1 MVLRYKLM
9 SNTAYQD
16 EVIILKVKDWQTADK
31 YAVCFSRAYG
41 KIPFLAYGAR
51 YARTTGGRLIQPF
64 AMLDMQLYSGKR
76 LDSMKSC
83 ELIALPQQM
92 DIKQMAYASVIAEV
106 TEALTEAHEPQ
117 EDIYELLVGAVQIL
131 SRNNPRL
138 VALSAIC
145 KLLVLTGF
153 APVYDACVNCTDAVE
168 GDAFFSVVQGGLICE
183 ACHGG
188 EELPFSSGAQKLLQ
202 ELIALDFKDP
212 QPFTV
217 RGGDL
222 MQLEQILYRFIVYQ
236 IDKPLKSLSFL
247 AQLGL

>member
-31 YAVCFSRAYG
+31 YAVCFSRAHG

-153 APVYDACVNCTDAVE
+153 APVYDACVNCTEAVE
-168 GDAFFSVVQGGLICE
+168 GDAFFSVVQGLSLI
-183 ACHGG
+183 
-188 EELPFSSGAQKLLQ
+188 P
-202 ELIALDFKDP
+202 I
-212 QPFTV
+212 
-217 RGGDL
+217 
-222 MQLEQILYRFIVYQ
+222 
-236 IDKPLKSLSFL
+236 
-247 AQLGL
+247 

>member
-31 YAVCFSRAYG
+31 YAVCFSRAHG

-153 APVYDACVNCTDAVE
+153 APVYDACVNCTEVLKEMLFLVSFRAALFAKPVTE
-168 GDAFFSVVQGGLICE
+168 GKSCTLA
-183 ACHGG
+183 A
-188 EELPFSSGAQKLLQ
+188 
-202 ELIALDFKDP
+202 AL
-212 QPFTV
+212 
-217 RGGDL
+217 RSCC
-222 MQLEQILYRFIVYQ
+222 R
-236 IDKPLKSLSFL
+236 S
-247 AQLGL
+247 

>member
-1 MVLRYKLM
+1 M
-9 SNTAYQD
+9 SSTAYQD

-31 YAVCFSRAYG
+31 YAVCFSRAHG

-64 AMLDMQLYSGKR
+64 ALLDMQLYSGKR

-83 ELIALPQQM
+83 ELIAMPQQM

-153 APVYDACVNCTDAVE
+153 APVYDACVNCAEAAE
-168 GDAFFSVVQGGLICE
+168 GDAFTIL
-183 ACHGG
+183 
-188 EELPFSSGAQKLLQ
+188 
-202 ELIALDFKDP
+202 
-212 QPFTV
+212 TV
-217 RGGDL
+217 
-222 MQLEQILYRFIVYQ
+222 
-236 IDKPLKSLSFL
+236 LKSLNFSK
-247 AQLGL
+247 ACRSGKQ

>member
-1 MVLRYKLM
+1 
-9 SNTAYQD
+9 
-16 EVIILKVKDWQTADK
+16 
-31 YAVCFSRAYG
+31 
-41 KIPFLAYGAR
+41 
-51 YARTTGGRLIQPF
+51 
-64 AMLDMQLYSGKR
+64 MLDMQLYSGKR

-117 EDIYELLVGAVQIL
+117 EDIYELL
-131 SRNNPRL
+131 
-138 VALSAIC
+138 
-145 KLLVLTGF
+145 
-153 APVYDACVNCTDAVE
+153 
-168 GDAFFSVVQGGLICE
+168 
-183 ACHGG
+183 
-188 EELPFSSGAQKLLQ
+188 
-202 ELIALDFKDP
+202 ALDFNDP

>member
-31 YAVCFSRAYG
+31 YAVCFSRAHG

-145 KLLVLTGF
+145 KLLVLT
-153 APVYDACVNCTDAVE
+153 V
-168 GDAFFSVVQGGLICE
+168 L
-183 ACHGG
+183 
-188 EELPFSSGAQKLLQ
+188 KLLK
-202 ELIALDFKDP
+202 EMLFLVSFRAALFA
-212 QPFTV
+212 
-217 RGGDL
+217 
-222 MQLEQILYRFIVYQ
+222 
-236 IDKPLKSLSFL
+236 KPVTEGKSCPL
-247 AQLGL
+247 AAALRSCCRS

>member
-31 YAVCFSRAYG
+31 YAVCFSRAHG

-117 EDIYELLVGAVQIL
+117 EDIYELLDRSSTNTFQEF
-131 SRNNPRL
+131 NPRL
-138 VALSAIC
+138 VAVVGYLQAACFNRIC
-145 KLLVLTGF
+145 SCL
-153 APVYDACVNCTDAVE
+153 
-168 GDAFFSVVQGGLICE
+168 
-183 ACHGG
+183 
-188 EELPFSSGAQKLLQ
+188 
-202 ELIALDFKDP
+202 
-212 QPFTV
+212 
-217 RGGDL
+217 
-222 MQLEQILYRFIVYQ
+222 
-236 IDKPLKSLSFL
+236 
-247 AQLGL
+247 

>member
-1 MVLRYKLM
+1 MVLRQKIM
-9 SNTAYQD
+9 SSTVYQD

-31 YAVCFSRAYG
+31 YAVCFSRAHG
-41 KIPFLAYGAR
+41 KVPFIAYGAR

-64 AMLDMQLYSGKR
+64 ALLDVQLYSGKR
-76 LDSMKSC
+76 LDSLKTC
-83 ELIALPQQM
+83 ELIALPQQL
-92 DIKQMAYASVIAEV
+92 DIKQMAYASVVAEV
-106 TEALTEAHEPQ
+106 TEALTEEHQPQ
-117 EDIYELLVGAVQIL
+117 EDVYELLVSAVNL
-131 SRNNPRL
+131 LVRNNPRL
-138 VALSAIC
+138 VALSALC

-153 APVYDACVNCTDAVE
+153 APVYDVCVNCGKEVT
-168 GDAFFSVVQGGLICE
+168 GNAFFSVVQGGLICE
-183 ACHGG
+183 DCHGG
-188 EELPFSSGAQKLLQ
+188 EELLFDSGARKMLEELLV
-202 ELIALDFKDP
+202 LDFNDP